1 MTTQSAES
9 QMIVITADNFQSE
22 VLNAE
27 VPVLVDF
34 WAEWCPPCRA
44 LSPIMEELASEY
56 GQRVKVGKLD
66 VDANSTLA
74 AKYEV
79 SSIPTVLLFV
89 GGEIKARW
97 VGLRPRKDYRA
108 AIDEQTL

>member
-9 QMIVITADNFQSE
+9 QMIVIKADNFQSE

-56 GQRVKVGKLD
+56 GQLVKVGKLD

-97 VGLRPRKDYRA
+97 VGLRPKKDYRA